1 MPQLDLAVSANRLAP
16 THPRQPR
23 TFAALCGLV
32 MALAPAVSL
41 AQQPFVVDVV
51 PVRSPNV
58 SPAPPSQPIT
68 APRQPIKPART
79 RNRPNRGGGSVIVD
93 TISPGSKLPRP
104 SVNPAPL
111 PQPSFPSQPSLPPQP
126 NRPPQPGISLP
137 QGAIGHQR
145 EFRGIWVASVSNI
158 DWPSRQGLS
167 AAQQQAEFVRL
178 LDQMQALNLN
188 ALILQVRPAGDALY
202 ASPYEPW
209 SSWLTGTQG
218 QSPGYDPLEFAIRES
233 RKRNIEVHA
242 WFNPYRARVS
252 PNEAL
257 AANHVSQR
265 YPQYTYRYG
274 NQLWLDPGAKAV
286 QDWTYNVILDVVNRY
301 DIDGVHLDD
310 YFYPYPQSGV
320 SFPDSPTYTAYK
332 QAGGSLSLADWRR
345 DNVNQLVQ
353 RLATGI
359 RGTKP
364 HVKFGISP
372 FGIYRPGQPAGIQG
386 LDQYNAL
393 YADPKL
399 WLQRGWVDYLAP
411 QLYWRID
418 PPQQSYAR
426 LLDWWSQQNSLGRHI
441 YAGNYL
447 SQLDGKNWTKTEFER
462 QVALSRQK
470 AAQNSLGNIFFS
482 AKVLRDNRL
491 GINETFKTSL
501 YTSPVLPPPM
511 PWLDNTPPAP
521 PTGVQARSGQM
532 TWNPGTGDVRSWT
545 LYRQQG
551 PTWQLVRIF
560 NASTTSTPV
569 PPGTY
574 ALQAVDRLANESAA
588 IVVTVPN

>member
-1 MPQLDLAVSANRLAP
+1 MPLLVSYLSPTLLRPSAP
-16 THPRQPR
+16 GAYR
-23 TFAALCGLV
+23 TLTALCGLV
-32 MALAPAVSL
+32 MALAPASSL
-41 AQQPFVVDVV
+41 AQRPVVVDVV
-51 PVRSPNV
+51 PVRSLPGQPLKPPT
-58 SPAPPSQPIT
+58 PAQS
-68 APRQPIKPART
+68 
-79 RNRPNRGGGSVIVD
+79 NRPRPNSPSRSPNAPVMVD
-93 TISPGSKLPRP
+93 TIPAGSKLPRP
-104 SVNPAPL
+104 SVNPTP
-111 PQPSFPSQPSLPPQP
+111 PGQPSLPTPP
-126 NRPPQPGISLP
+126 NPLAPPGISLP

-145 EFRGIWVASVSNI
+145 EFRGIWVTAVNNI

-167 AAQQQAEFVRL
+167 AVQQQAELVRL
-178 LDQMQALNLN
+178 LEQMQALNLN
-188 ALILQVRPAGDALY
+188 ALILQVRPASDALY
-202 ASPYEPW
+202 NSPYEPW

-233 RKRNIEVHA
+233 HKRNIEVHA

-252 PNEAL
+252 PTETIAP
-257 AANHVSQR
+257 NHISQR

-274 NQLWLDPGAKAV
+274 NQLWMDPGAKEV
-286 QDWTYNVILDVVNRY
+286 QDWTYTVILDVVRRY

-320 SFPDSPTYTAYK
+320 SFPDSQTYAAYR

-399 WLQRGWVDYLAP
+399 WLQQGWVDYLAP

-418 PPQQSYAR
+418 PPQQSYAT
-426 LLDWWSQQNSLGRHI
+426 LLNWWSQQNSLGRHI

-447 SQLDGKNWTKTEFER
+447 SQLDGKAWGKTEFER

-491 GINETFKTSL
+491 GIHETFKTSL
-501 YTSPVLPPPM
+501 YPSPALPPTM
-511 PWLDNTPPAP
+511 PWLDNIPPAP
-521 PTGVQARSGQM
+521 PTGVQARAGQL
-532 TWNPGTGDVRSWT
+532 TWNAGNADVRGWT

-551 PTWQLVRIF
+551 PTWQLVQLL
-560 NASTTSTPV
+560 NANTTSIPV
-569 PPGTY
+569 LPGTY
-574 ALQAVDRLANESAA
+574 ALQAVDRLANESRP
-588 IVVTVPN
+588 IVVTVAN

>member
-1 MPQLDLAVSANRLAP
+1 MPRLTASSWPGLLRRSAPGQLRTLATLGS
-16 THPRQPR
+16 
-23 TFAALCGLV
+23 LV
-32 MALAPAVSL
+32 MALAPSPSL
-41 AQQPFVVDVV
+41 AQKPVVVDVV
-51 PVRSPNV
+51 PARST
-58 SPAPPSQPIT
+58 PSQPLT
-68 APRQPIKPART
+68 PPTSTTPSRATPSRST
-79 RNRPNRGGGSVIVD
+79 RNRSNPSRSNPSRSTPSSPVIVD
-93 TISPGSKLPRP
+93 IIPAGSRLPRP
-104 SVNPAPL
+104 SVNPPL
-111 PQPSFPSQPSLPPQP
+111 PSQPSLPPNQP
-126 NRPPQPGISLP
+126 AQPGIALP

-145 EFRGIWVASVSNI
+145 EFRGIWVAAVSNI
-158 DWPSRQGLS
+158 DWPSRRGLS
-167 AAQQQAEFVRL
+167 ATQQQAEL
-178 LDQMQALNLN
+178 IQILDQMQAMNLN

-202 ASPYEPW
+202 ASAYEPW

-218 QSPGYDPLEFAIRES
+218 QAPGYDPLDFAIRES

-252 PNEAL
+252 PNEQL
-257 AANHVSQR
+257 AANHVSNR

-274 NQLWLDPGAKAV
+274 NQLWMDPGAKAV
-286 QDWTYNVILDVVNRY
+286 QDWTYNVILDVVSRY

-320 SFPDSPTYTAYK
+320 TFPDSKTYTAYR
-332 QAGGSLSLADWRR
+332 QAGGTLSLADWRR

-359 RGTKP
+359 RATKP

-399 WLQRGWVDYLAP
+399 WLQQGWVDYLAP

-447 SQLDGKNWTKTEFER
+447 SQLDGKTWTKTEFER

-470 AAQNSLGNIFFS
+470 ATHNSLGNIFFS

-491 GINETFKTSL
+491 GIQETFKNSL
-501 YTSPVLPPPM
+501 YPSPALPPTM
-511 PWLDNTPPAP
+511 PWLDNRPPAP
-521 PTGVQARSGQM
+521 PTGVQARAGQI
-532 TWNPGTGDVRSWT
+532 TWNSGPGNVRGWT

-551 PTWQLVRIF
+551 PTWQLVQILP
-560 NASTTSTPV
+560 AHTTRMAV

-574 ALQAVDRLANESAA
+574 ALQAVDRLANESAP
-588 IVVTVPN
+588 IVVTLN